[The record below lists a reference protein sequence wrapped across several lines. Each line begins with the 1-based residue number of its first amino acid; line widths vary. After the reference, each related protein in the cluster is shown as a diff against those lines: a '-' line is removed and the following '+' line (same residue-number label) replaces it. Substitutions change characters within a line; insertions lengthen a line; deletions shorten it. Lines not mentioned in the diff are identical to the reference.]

1 MIFIVIAY
9 VLLVYMCEIP
19 IWLEL
24 LIGIVVLI
32 AAVFSIYKGLLGI
45 IDRKNPII
53 KKILEESI
61 EPIIGELDYY
71 SGRDWG
77 FNFPESLNDLFI
89 ISVNNDMFKELY
101 KRRICTGCEL
111 KRFDKFCKK
120 INKKNDGLINKAT
133 NQNVNVIH
141 KEKGYHVLTEKGNKE
156 LKQQGLDKLL
166 QEYNLDDDKKEIEKL
181 RKKVPIKSKKLSEK
195 LRKIK
200 NKWG

>member
-1 MIFIVIAY
+1 MPWAGLSVILSIIFG
-9 VLLVYMCEIP
+9 IP
-19 IWLEL
+19 I
-24 LIGIVVLI
+24 LIRFYVWT
-32 AAVFSIYKGLLGI
+32 K
-45 IDRKNPII
+45 DRKNPII

-71 SGRDWG
+71 SGRDWV

-120 INKKNDGLINKAT
+120 INKKNDGLIAKAE
-133 NQNVNVIH
+133 NQKIIIEDKRH
-141 KEKGYHVLTEKGNKE
+141 HVLTEKGNKE

-200 NKWG
+200 NKWDKRILINNGRA